1 MFELILLAPVAQVEE
16 LSDALDALDAL
27 SVSVEDADAQTPAEQ
42 ALFGEPGMP
51 PPKAGWERSRVV
63 SLFDSEALARDAAG
77 LLSAQDFFEGCQ
89 VVAIQPVPEQD
100 WVRLTQSQ
108 FEPVE
113 ITPAFW
119 IVPTWHEPPAQA
131 TQVIRLDPGLAFGTG
146 THPTTRMCLR
156 WIAAHG
162 TPPDAGTAPS
172 GGSEPNEVGS
182 VGAGRL
188 GRVLDYGCGSG
199 ILAIGAAK
207 FGAEGIDA
215 LDIDEAAVQSTLAN
229 AEANHVKLNAGLPD
243 KVAGTYQTVV
253 ANILAT
259 PLKVLAPLLC
269 SRVAPGGALV
279 LAGILERQ
287 ADELKAAYA
296 PYAKLQVADQE
307 DGWIL
312 MTARL

>member
-1 MFELILLAPVAQVEE
+1 MFELRLMCPEDRVEN

-27 SVSVEDADAQTPAEQ
+27 SVSVEDADAQTDAEQ

-51 PPKAGWERSRVV
+51 PPKDGWQRSRVIA
-63 SLFDSEALARDAAG
+63 LFAERTQADEACA
-77 LLSAQDFFEGCQ
+77 LLQAQDFFEGCE
-89 VVAIQPVPEQD
+89 VLGIDALEDQD

-108 FEPVE
+108 FAPVE
-113 ITPAFW
+113 ITPEFW

-131 TQVIRLDPGLAFGTG
+131 KEVIRLDPGLAFGTG

-156 WIAAHG
+156 WIAG
-162 TPPDAGTAPS
+162 C
-172 GGSEPNEVGS
+172 
-182 VGAGRL
+182 GAA

-207 FGAEGIDA
+207 FGATEVIA
-215 LDIDEAAVQSTLAN
+215 VDIDQAAVDSTVLNAQAN
-229 AEANHVKLNAGLPD
+229 QVELSAGLPEAAQGEFD
-243 KVAGTYQTVV
+243 VV
-253 ANILAT
+253 LANILAT
-259 PLKVLAPLLC
+259 PLKVLAPLL
-269 SRVAPGGALV
+269 RAHVKAGGHLV

-296 PYAKLQVADQE
+296 PYCTLSVADTE

-312 MTARL
+312 MTAAV

>member
-1 MFELILLAPVAQVEE
+1 MFELSLLCPEDRVDV

-51 PPKAGWERSRVV
+51 PPKDGWQRSRMVA
-63 SLFDSEALARDAAG
+63 LFAQEAQAQEAVH
-77 LLSAQDFFEGCQ
+77 LLSAQDFFEGCRILGVQ
-89 VVAIQPVPEQD
+89 AVADQD

-108 FEPVE
+108 FAPVE
-113 ITPAFW
+113 VTPDFW

-131 TQVIRLDPGLAFGTG
+131 RQIIRLDPGLAFGTG

-156 WIAAHG
+156 WIAQHG
-162 TPPDAGTAPS
+162 VQGQ
-172 GGSEPNEVGS
+172 
-182 VGAGRL
+182 
-188 GRVLDYGCGSG
+188 RVLDYGCGSG

-207 FGAEGIDA
+207 YGASEIDA
-215 LDIDEAAVQSTLAN
+215 VDIDEAAVTSTVLN
-229 AEANHVKLNAGLPD
+229 AEANGVSLVAGLPD
-243 KVAGTYQTVV
+243 KAQGRYQTVL

-269 SRVAPGGALV
+269 SYVAPSGALV

-296 PYAKLQVADQE
+296 PWIQLEVADSE

-312 MTARL
+312 MTATSPAMAS